1 MFMAWVVTKEKVL
14 CILAT
19 NFTPPFCKVKFSLP
33 HQRKESRK
41 SYPTVKIFN
50 FKRCKQDFSQLETEV
65 FYRLC
70 DKNRMQKI
78 PYHAHLCFICDIL
91 DLVFMSKYGLF
102 TPPLCSQ
109 LILLPLLTQL
119 IFFSYPTN
127 IFSSVPTT
135 AINTECSLIDPNHKR
150 FGLK

>member
-1 MFMAWVVTKEKVL
+1 MAWVLTKEKVL

-41 SYPTVKIFN
+41 NYPTVKLFN
-50 FKRCKQDFSQLETEV
+50 FNRCKQDFSQLETEA
-65 FYRLC
+65 FYRFC

-78 PYHAHLCFICDIL
+78 TYHAHLCFIFDIL

-102 TPPLCSQ
+102 TPLVFTTYFATPPNTADFFQ
-109 LILLPLLTQL
+109 LPHNHFL
-119 IFFSYPTN
+119 FSPHHSHQY
-127 IFSSVPTT
+127 
-135 AINTECSLIDPNHKR
+135 
-150 FGLK
+150 